1 MGKIRE
7 RWIGREGG
15 DERKREGG
23 REGGREGDGLELT
36 SACTRSID
44 PNLKTLV
51 YGVGVAEG
59 GEEAWNFVWDK
70 YNTTDDPYEKRL
82 LLRSLAESTEPWIL
96 SR

>member
-1 MGKIRE
+1 MGWGRE
-7 RWIGREGG
+7 RERE
-15 DERKREGG
+15 R
-23 REGGREGDGLELT
+23 DGLELT
-36 SACTRSID
+36 SACACSID

-96 SR
+96 AR

>member
-1 MGKIRE
+1 MKEIVERRE
-7 RWIGREGG
+7 RERER
-15 DERKREGG
+15 ERKKAEPM
-23 REGGREGDGLELT
+23 LHLLC
-36 SACTRSID
+36 ALKFSID

-59 GEEAWNFVWDK
+59 GESEWNFVWNK
-70 YNTTDDPYEKRL
+70 YNQSNDPYEKRL